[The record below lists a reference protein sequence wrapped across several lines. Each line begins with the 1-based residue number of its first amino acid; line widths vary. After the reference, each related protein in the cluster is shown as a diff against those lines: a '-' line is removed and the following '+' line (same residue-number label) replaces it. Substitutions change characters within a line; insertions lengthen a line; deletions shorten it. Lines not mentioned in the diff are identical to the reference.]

1 MQYKKRIADE
11 MLDVKLASKG
21 ACVIEGPKWC
31 GKTTTATQKSGSI
44 LRMDEPRNRDSNI
57 KMAKINPSILL
68 SGETPRLIDEWQIA
82 PIIWDQV
89 RYEVDT
95 RGEVGQFILT
105 GSSVGTNSDEVTHSG
120 TGRFSWLKMRP
131 MSLYESDEST
141 GEVSLASLF
150 DTPEMIRGNNRLSF
164 DDLEFLACR
173 GGWPSSINMKK
184 EYALLQAYDYLDG
197 LVKSD
202 INRVDGVRKN
212 EDIARRLLRSYARN
226 VGSEASYENI
236 RRDVS
241 ASGGDMIAENTFSS
255 YLTALKSVYVI
266 EDMPAWNPNLRSKT
280 AIRSKDTRYLVDPSL
295 AAASLG
301 LGPTDLSSDLNTFGF
316 LFECLCIRD
325 LRVYAESI
333 GGTVYHYR
341 DSNNL
346 ECDAVVHLR
355 NGKYGLIEI
364 KLGGDIYI
372 EEAKKTL
379 NKLESILD
387 IKTMNAP
394 SFKMVLIGVGDYAYR
409 DSDGIYI
416 VPIGC
421 LKN

>member
-1 MQYKKRIADE
+1 M
-11 MLDVKLASKG
+11 
-21 ACVIEGPKWC
+21 
-31 GKTTTATQKSGSI
+31 
-44 LRMDEPRNRDSNI
+44 
-57 KMAKINPSILL
+57 
-68 SGETPRLIDEWQIA
+68 
-82 PIIWDQV
+82 
-89 RYEVDT
+89 
-95 RGEVGQFILT
+95 
-105 GSSVGTNSDEVTHSG
+105 
-120 TGRFSWLKMRP
+120 
-131 MSLYESDEST
+131 
-141 GEVSLASLF
+141 
-150 DTPEMIRGNNRLSF
+150 
-164 DDLEFLACR
+164 
-173 GGWPSSINMKK
+173 
-184 EYALLQAYDYLDG
+184 
-197 LVKSD
+197 
-202 INRVDGVRKN
+202 
-212 EDIARRLLRSYARN
+212 
-226 VGSEASYENI
+226 
-236 RRDVS
+236 
-241 ASGGDMIAENTFSS
+241 
-255 YLTALKSVYVI
+255 
-266 EDMPAWNPNLRSKT
+266 
-280 AIRSKDTRYLVDPSL
+280 
-295 AAASLG
+295 G